1 MDFRKVKVRS
11 IKLCYQEDIRR
22 LPLETLKK
30 MSGDSSTLDNLKA
43 LVIKTFPSLNGR
55 EFHLKYTDDESDTIT
70 VTTNGTP
77 HTVILI
83 LFAQIVFW
91 SSDNDPMCISPC
103 KMNHRW
109 TRGSVYGV
117 RLSIRQCCALRYCGT
132 HGTLHVPWEAVACRN
147 ANKYRRAPQCD
158 MWWVRHA
165 ANSWRPLQV

>member
-83 LFAQIVFW
+83 LFAQIVF
-91 SSDNDPMCISPC
+91 
-103 KMNHRW
+103 
-109 TRGSVYGV
+109 
-117 RLSIRQCCALRYCGT
+117 
-132 HGTLHVPWEAVACRN
+132 
-147 ANKYRRAPQCD
+147 
-158 MWWVRHA
+158 
-165 ANSWRPLQV
+165 